1 MVRPEKIALGSEAAY
16 GLPGTVETVVYVGE
30 FIRYAVRVAPEMMIS
45 VKTPNTQAVARAKP
59 GNTVRLRWAAADAY
73 LVPSD

>member
-1 MVRPEKIALGSEAAY
+1 MVRPEKIALGPEATE

-30 FIRYAVRVAPEMMIS
+30 FTRYRVRVAPEIVIG
-45 VKTPNTQAVARAKP
+45 VKTPNTHAVLRAKP
-59 GNTVRLRWAAADAY
+59 GDSVRLRWAAADAY

>member
-1 MVRPEKIALGSEAAY
+1 MVRPEKIALGPEAAD

-30 FIRYAVRVAPEMMIS
+30 FTRYGVRVVPEMMIS
-45 VKTPNTQAVARAKP
+45 VKTPNTHAVARAKP
-59 GNTVRLRWAAADAY
+59 GDTVRLRWAVADAY